1 MPTPVAV
8 LTIAGTDSAGGA
20 GVHADL
26 RAFLALGLHG
36 ASAIAAL
43 TAQST
48 VGIDAVHVVPTDFV
62 VAQVR
67 SVVGDLRIQAVK
79 TGFLASASTVTAVGA
94 LASAGELPSLVV
106 DPVLV
111 RADGAPLFAA
121 EVAAA
126 YLVDLLPHAL
136 VATPNRAEAALLLG
150 RSLLTID
157 DMAEAAVA
165 LAELGPSLVV
175 VKGGDGG
182 DEGDRAVDV
191 VATADGVVEHL
202 EMPHVATANDHGAGC
217 SFAAVV
223 AGRLAMGAEPP
234 EAVRD
239 AKAFV
244 HAGLTSAAG
253 WRLGS
258 GHGPIDALARI
269 DGFEWHVHGP

>member
-1 MPTPVAV
+1 MPTPAAV

-20 GVHADL
+20 GIHADL

-36 ASAIAAL
+36 ASAVAAL

-48 VGIDAVHVVPTDFV
+48 AGIDAVHVVPTDFV
-62 VAQVR
+62 VAQIR
-67 SVVGDLRIQAVK
+67 SVVGDLDIRAVK
-79 TGFLASASTVTAVGA
+79 TGFLASASTVSAVGQ
-94 LASAGELPSLVV
+94 LAGAGLLPSLVV

-111 RADGAPLFAA
+111 RSDGAPLFAA

-126 YLVDLLPHAL
+126 YLVDLLPHAV

-150 RSLLTID
+150 RPLATID
-157 DMAEAAVA
+157 DMAQAAVD
-165 LAELGPSLVV
+165 LAALGPSLVV

-191 VATADGVVEHL
+191 VASADGVLERL
-202 EMPHVATANDHGAGC
+202 EMPHVATGNDHGSGC
-217 SFAAVV
+217 SFAAVI
-223 AGRLAMGAEPP
+223 AGRLAMGVQPVD
-234 EAVRD
+234 AVRD

-244 HAGLTSAAG
+244 HAGLAAASG

-269 DGFEWHVHGP
+269 DGFEWHVHGQ